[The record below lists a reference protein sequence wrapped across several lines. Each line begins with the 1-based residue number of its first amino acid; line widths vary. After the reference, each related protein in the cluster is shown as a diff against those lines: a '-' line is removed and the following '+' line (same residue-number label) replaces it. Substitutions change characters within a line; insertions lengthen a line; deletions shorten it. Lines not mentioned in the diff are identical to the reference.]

1 MNNSIEFVK
10 EYLISNKEEILRE
23 VHDRNYVHHCR
34 NFKDLKVEI
43 QSEDRIPTEILSPIV
58 KEMLGFNNISTF
70 STRHGIERTDLMG
83 YSTRTFSD
91 KSISIIRL
99 K

>member
-34 NFKDLKVEI
+34 NFRDLKVEI

-58 KEMLGFNNISTF
+58 KEMLVRFKELKKEQPNKPRPDIGWMLDLLQTARYYERNI
-70 STRHGIERTDLMG
+70 
-83 YSTRTFSD
+83 
-91 KSISIIRL
+91 
-99 K
+99 